1 MITKGMIVLKYNGI
15 IISDIHFGA
24 TDPSQLKTELT
35 NIFIKYLL
43 EMKKID
49 FIIINGDYFDHK
61 LYLNDKVS
69 DYAISFMNT
78 LVKISQ
84 IHSCPIRIVYGTESH
99 EVNQY
104 TVFSDYENNPEI
116 DFKIIR
122 RVSDEEL
129 LQNMSVLYI
138 PEEYVLSKKEYY
150 GKYLNGNKKYDYIFG
165 HGVIQEVMTE
175 ACRNSDNEK
184 KSERKRV
191 PTFKSKELENICNG
205 QVYFGHYHIN
215 TNMNDKVFYVGSYSR
230 WIHGES
236 EPKGF
241 YHVKFDP
248 DKKRCTQTFIENYL
262 AKKYI
267 TYTYAYDSKV
277 LESEDE
283 LLKELNKRDKLTESS
298 DVDNV
303 RYIFNIPE
311 NHPNPEFIINILNER
326 YKFKNNIKF
335 KVVNGYVEKKKK
347 VNKERLNE
355 VMNDYPFIFDKSQKL
370 EDKIVYF
377 IKKRYEYDIS
387 PDHVIDILYDEK
399 KEEA

>member
-1 MITKGMIVLKYNGI
+1 MIVLKYNGV

-24 TDPSQLKTELT
+24 TDPSELKKELSDV
-35 NIFIKYLL
+35 FLKYLS

-49 FIIINGDYFDHK
+49 FIIIDGDYFDHK

-104 TVFSDYENNPEI
+104 TVFNDYENNPEI

-122 RVSDEEL
+122 TVSDEEL
-129 LQNMSVLYI
+129 LQNMNVLYL
-138 PEEYVLSKKEYY
+138 PEEYVLSKKEHY

-175 ACRNSDNEK
+175 ACRNSNNEK
-184 KSERKRV
+184 KNERKKV
-191 PTFKSKELENICNG
+191 PTFKSNELENICDG
-205 QVYFGHYHIN
+205 RVYFGHYHIN

-248 DKKRCTQTFIENYL
+248 DKKQYTQTFIENYL
-262 AKKYI
+262 AKKYV
-267 TYTYAYDSKV
+267 TYTYGYDRV
-277 LESEDE
+277 
-283 LLKELNKRDKLTESS
+283 
-298 DVDNV
+298 
-303 RYIFNIPE
+303 
-311 NHPNPEFIINILNER
+311 
-326 YKFKNNIKF
+326 
-335 KVVNGYVEKKKK
+335 
-347 VNKERLNE
+347 
-355 VMNDYPFIFDKSQKL
+355 
-370 EDKIVYF
+370 
-377 IKKRYEYDIS
+377 
-387 PDHVIDILYDEK
+387 
-399 KEEA
+399 